1 MYSQLAYQWG
11 GLGQLITFPQICSF
25 YKGYSN
31 VFSIK
36 CFTSFQSFNIQVL
49 IKSKCL
55 CWQGV
60 SFCSVSNS
68 TQQTSSTIFTYFSI
82 HFSNILRA
90 FTPVS
95 GLSIVLSIML
105 MMVVQLQDEILYHI
119 IKSRGKIEAA
129 RTNRQPSSPTL
140 HRKLSLV
147 RDQSEK
153 CVLVHLK
160 GSFLISGG
168 RKWVP
173 YISE

>member
-1 MYSQLAYQWG
+1 MFYIISILQHSSTNQKQMFMLVG
-11 GLGQLITFPQICSF
+11 GLLLF
-25 YKGYSN
+25 
-31 VFSIK
+31 
-36 CFTSFQSFNIQVL
+36 SFQFNPTNFQLYNFHLFQYPFFQHFKGIYPCVRSQ
-49 IKSKCL
+49 
-55 CWQGV
+55 
-60 SFCSVSNS
+60 
-68 TQQTSSTIFTYFSI
+68 YSI
-82 HFSNILRA
+82 R
-90 FTPVS
+90 
-95 GLSIVLSIML
+95 
-105 MMVVQLQDEILYHI
+105 MVVQLQDEILYHI